1 MRVDELPEATSVL
14 DTDCLLLQR
23 DTSSFKVPVVRVN
36 TNTGQIIKSGL
47 GDYLT
52 TWDNGSDSPIG
63 SAFLTMQDHIGIIEV
78 KFNAKITSIGG
89 SYNQIYFSVDNIKRA
104 FGIVNYQQYNNLK
117 APGRRFGMA
126 YVYRN
131 GLLLSTQKYF
141 PLTIGGTS
149 DKWYF
154 GYENGGIYPEN
165 LLMTDIQVDDIIIGS
180 FYGTY

>member
-1 MRVDELPEATSVL
+1 MRVDELPAATSVL
-14 DTDCLLLQR
+14 DTDYLLLQR
-23 DTSSFKVPVVRVN
+23 NTSSFKVPVVNVN
-36 TNTGQIIKSGL
+36 TNTNQIIRSRL

-52 TWDNGSDSPIG
+52 TWTGSYSPIG

-78 KFNAKITSIGG
+78 KFNAKITSIVGE
-89 SYNQIYFSVDNIKRA
+89 YNPICFTVDNIKSA
-104 FGIVNYQQYNNLK
+104 FGIVGQKYNDLK
-117 APGRRFGMA
+117 APGRRLGMA

-149 DKWYF
+149 GTWYF
-154 GYENGGIYPEN
+154 GYEDGGTYPEN
-165 LLMTDIQVDDIIIGS
+165 LLMTDLQVDDIIIGS